1 MILKLNS
8 NISTAAWVDM
18 KGIQVGMSEELDKL
32 YFLRNRKHAFKKRQT
47 SFKDFYNV
55 SFKNKKRQRPFVM
68 TFNWNYSLLHSNNT
82 IWRSLR
88 RVYEE
93 VCVDQRV
100 LSYLWRVDVFKTRSY
115 NESYLKLNIF
125 KKLPSV
131 WCRTPQVQH

>member
-115 NESYLKLNIF
+115 NELYLKLNIF